1 MNDTIELKGIIW
13 EDTVNYKKISTTLM
27 FPKCSFKCDKENGV
41 QLCQNW
47 SLAAAPSQKV
57 NVMSLL
63 DTYLGN
69 PLTEALVFQ
78 GLEPFDSPIDLRIVS
93 ASLNTLGIKDD
104 VVIYTGYDKYEISQ
118 NLLHYLKETI
128 PGHLIIKWGRYRP
141 NQEEHFDKNLGVY
154 LASNNQYG
162 EIIK

>member
-1 MNDTIELKGIIW
+1 MNDTIELKGVIW

-27 FPKCSFKCDKENGV
+27 FPNCSFKCDKENGE

-47 SLAAAPSQKV
+47 SLAAAPTQRV
-57 NVMSLL
+57 NVLNLL
-63 DTYLGN
+63 DTYLSN

-93 ASLNTLGIKDD
+93 ALLNTLGIRDD
-104 VVIYTGYDKYEISQ
+104 VVIYTGYDKYEVSP
-118 NLLHYLKETI
+118 NLFRYLKETI

-141 NQEEHFDKNLGVY
+141 NQEGHFDEALGVY